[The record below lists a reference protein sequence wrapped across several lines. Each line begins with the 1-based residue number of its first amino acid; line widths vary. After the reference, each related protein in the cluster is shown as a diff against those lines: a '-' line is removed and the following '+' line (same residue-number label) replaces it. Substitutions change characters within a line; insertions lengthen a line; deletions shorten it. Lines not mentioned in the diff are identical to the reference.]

1 MSIGSRI
8 KEAREIKDMSR
19 NKLAELIG
27 VTSSAIANYENGI
40 SSPKLDLMYKLFNS
54 LDCDANY
61 LFQDEM
67 NDLKDVSLSASER
80 IMIHNYRE
88 LDVHG
93 REMVDFTLQ
102 KEWER
107 SLKYSTNNIVALKV
121 AEESPSYTRTNA
133 AHDKNNVSEEAKQ
146 NEEPKIQEKMREE
159 IAKRNAMMSDTES

>member
-8 KEAREIKDMSR
+8 REARQMKNISR

-27 VTSSAIANYENGI
+27 VTSSAIANYENGV
-40 SSPKLDLMYKLFNS
+40 SSPKLDLMYKLFDA

-67 NDLKDVSLSASER
+67 NDLKDVALSASER

-88 LDVHG
+88 LDAHG

-107 SLKYSTNNIVALKV
+107 SVECSRNNVINIVDNDKSEPYITTKA
-121 AEESPSYTRTNA
+121 ANSIDNA
-133 AHDKNNVSEEAKQ
+133 TPEQNKHDDYIMDNDDEWK
-146 NEEPKIQEKMREE
+146 
-159 IAKRNAMMSDTES
+159 

>member
-1 MSIGSRI
+1 MCIGSRI
-8 KEAREIKDMSR
+8 REARQMKNISR

-27 VTSSAIANYENGI
+27 VTSSAIANYENGV
-40 SSPKLDLMYKLFNS
+40 SSPKLDLMYKLFDA

-67 NDLKDVSLSASER
+67 NDLKDVALSASER

-88 LDVHG
+88 LDAHG

-107 SLKYSTNNIVALKV
+107 SVECS
-121 AEESPSYTRTNA
+121 
-133 AHDKNNVSEEAKQ
+133 KNNVINIVDNDKSKPYITTKAANSIDNATPEQ
-146 NEEPKIQEKMREE
+146 NKHDDDIMDNDDEWK
-159 IAKRNAMMSDTES
+159 